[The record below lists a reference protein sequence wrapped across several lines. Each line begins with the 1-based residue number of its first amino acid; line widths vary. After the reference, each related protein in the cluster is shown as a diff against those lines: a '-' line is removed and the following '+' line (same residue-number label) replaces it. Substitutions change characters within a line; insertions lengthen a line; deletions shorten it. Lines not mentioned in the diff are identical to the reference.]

1 MESDSGRNR
10 ERKEERLRI
19 VLDRVF
25 APSPRM
31 YPLAEMQVRVAGE
44 EEGSSLSVSEP
55 ADTLETEE
63 DYKLLLKAY
72 EDSLKRSGI
81 NEKIHHLDE
90 VVIKARKRDKAH
102 DVYQA
107 RTKSIAYY
115 DVASEMDDIQ
125 DRDIYIGNDIH
136 DLMMNMMF
144 TPMNIDKIYGCVV
157 LIETLPEEEV
167 SVKGAK
173 GVRKTWL
180 EGYSKVKEF
189 YLPDYRILPR
199 EGDYRRTLYWNPEL
213 MPDKEGRA
221 TIQFYNNSR
230 CRRPRISVNVLDAD
244 GRIGVFE
251 H

>member
-1 MESDSGRNR
+1 
-10 ERKEERLRI
+10 
-19 VLDRVF
+19 
-25 APSPRM
+25 M
-31 YPLAEMQVRVAGE
+31 YSLPQSYNQTSKCKRCI
-44 EEGSSLSVSEP
+44 SSN
-55 ADTLETEE
+55 
-63 DYKLLLKAY
+63 AY
-72 EDSLKRSGI
+72 
-81 NEKIHHLDE
+81 
-90 VVIKARKRDKAH
+90 
-102 DVYQA
+102 
-107 RTKSIAYY
+107 
-115 DVASEMDDIQ
+115 
-125 DRDIYIGNDIH
+125 
-136 DLMMNMMF
+136 
-144 TPMNIDKIYGCVV
+144 
-157 LIETLPEEEV
+157 EEV

-230 CRRPRISVNVLDAD
+230 CRRPRISVNVLEAD

>member
-1 MESDSGRNR
+1 
-10 ERKEERLRI
+10 
-19 VLDRVF
+19 
-25 APSPRM
+25 
-31 YPLAEMQVRVAGE
+31 
-44 EEGSSLSVSEP
+44 
-55 ADTLETEE
+55 
-63 DYKLLLKAY
+63 
-72 EDSLKRSGI
+72 
-81 NEKIHHLDE
+81 
-90 VVIKARKRDKAH
+90 
-102 DVYQA
+102 
-107 RTKSIAYY
+107 
-115 DVASEMDDIQ
+115 
-125 DRDIYIGNDIH
+125 
-136 DLMMNMMF
+136 
-144 TPMNIDKIYGCVV
+144 MNIDKIYGCVV

-230 CRRPRISVNVLDAD
+230 CRPRISVNVLDAD